1 VTSDIQRLANK
12 MNSLKSTGPGDTSR
26 TKGNSLKHGLTA
38 RDILIKG
45 ESRESYE
52 ELLEGLRDELKPEGV
67 MEIQLFEQITYCLWR
82 LRRVPVAEKA
92 IADHIT
98 GLSNNVH
105 IIRWP
110 QIFQNSNSFDSIQK
124 YEVRIRNQLFK
135 LMSAFSTLSAMRGA
149 P

>member
-1 VTSDIQRLANK
+1 MLSKIQHLANK
-12 MNSLKSTGPGDTSR
+12 QNSLKSTGPGDTTHTRHNAIS
-26 TKGNSLKHGLTA
+26 HGLTSTA
-38 RDILIKG
+38 ILIKG
-45 ESRESYE
+45 ESKEAYE
-52 ELLEGLRDELKPEGV
+52 ELADRVILELSPQGVVEEEL
-67 MEIQLFEQITYCLWR
+67 ISQITYCLWR

-92 IADHIT
+92 IADDIT

-105 IIRWP
+105 IIKWP
-110 QIFQNSNSFDSIQK
+110 QIFKNSNSFDSIQK

>member
-1 VTSDIQRLANK
+1 MVSIIQHLANK
-12 MNSLKSTGPGDTSR
+12 QNSLKSTGPGDTSR

-38 RDILIKG
+38 KDILIKG

-110 QIFQNSNSFDSIQK
+110 QIFQNNNSFDSIQK

-135 LMSAFSTLSAMRGA
+135 LMSAFSTFSAMRGA